1 MKRKRHIIFLIVI
14 SICGLFTVI
23 TGIMLIRRFSELRG
37 MKANLERAE
46 KRLQQLFAEKPF
58 PSTQNVER
66 VKANIKE
73 LSNQYAELI
82 VRMREG
88 QINEEPERKSPT
100 AFMQLLGKK
109 RQELQEK
116 ADSADNVVPQNF
128 QFGFERY
135 FATGAASPAPDDV
148 PKLSQ
153 QLGII
158 EKLCDK
164 VFIKRGV
171 KLEKLEREEIE
182 QTVHSRYRRAVVQE
196 SALYRKL
203 QFVFVIRVK
212 EALLKQ
218 ILQELAQLDM
228 FVVVHS
234 LSIEKQ
240 SPDVREVEIL
250 KSTTEPGASPLP
262 SDGSPKTYPRR
273 DQRVV
278 SGPELE
284 VPMRVE
290 LGLTVY
296 IFGGTS

>member
-1 MKRKRHIIFLIVI
+1 MA
-14 SICGLFTVI
+14 I
-23 TGIMLIRRFSELRG
+23 TGIMLIRRFSELRR
-37 MKANLERAE
+37 MQANLDRAE
-46 KRLQQLFAEKPF
+46 KRLQQLFAGKPF

-73 LSNQYAELI
+73 LSHQYIELI
-82 VRMREG
+82 ARMREG

-116 ADSADNVVPQNF
+116 ADSADNVVPPNF

-135 FATGAASPAPDDV
+135 FVSGAASPAPDDV

-158 EKLCDK
+158 EKLCNK
-164 VFIKRGV
+164 VFIKRGI
-171 KLEKLEREEIE
+171 KLDKVEREEIE
-182 QTVHSRYRRAVVQE
+182 QTGHSRYRRVVAQE
-196 SALYRKL
+196 SELYRKL
-203 QFVFVIRVK
+203 QFEFVIRLK
-212 EALLKQ
+212 ESLLKQ
-218 ILQELAQLDM
+218 ILQELAQLNM

-234 LSIEKQ
+234 LTIEKQ
-240 SPDVREVEIL
+240 SPDVREIEIP
-250 KSTTEPGASPLP
+250 KPTTEPGAPSLS
-262 SDGSPKTYPRR
+262 SDGDSKVYPRR

-278 SGPELE
+278 CGPELE